1 MQFKESYYKL
11 LRQLKTQENRNKQ
24 SQLLNSL
31 LKLIVQLPL
40 SESKKSL
47 IRQLIDALLPGP
59 SFDTKAAN
67 PNIAA
72 LICCTNKDSKKLPA
86 AIEQLLKNSINTIV
100 EIHVIS
106 PQRISLQRKE
116 DWPSI
121 YYWEDSEIIDE
132 FGQIQLVDNSPR
144 HRFSWILQQVLKLS
158 FALNSKEKYLLIMD
172 ADTFLIRPHLFV
184 DQNGIQGLSFSNE
197 FHKPYNLHANEF
209 FGLQN
214 KEFSYV
220 THYQLWQTRFIRE
233 MFPEGFKSILEWVGK
248 GDTSEQSPVSEYHS
262 YGSWLAGKYP
272 EKIRWVSWRNA
283 SYPPTSELDLR
294 LLESKLTSRF
304 GDLNS
309 ISLHNYLR
317 E

>member
-11 LRQLKTQENRNKQ
+11 LRQLKTQESRNKQ

-47 IRQLIDALLPGP
+47 IRQLIDALLPRP
-59 SFDTKAAN
+59 SFDTKAPN

-72 LICCTNKDSKKLPA
+72 LLCCTSKDSKKLPA
-86 AIEQLLKNSINTIV
+86 AIEQLLKNSINKIV

-116 DWPSI
+116 GWPSI

-132 FGQIQLVDNSPR
+132 YGKNQLANNSPR
-144 HRFSWILQQVLKLS
+144 HRFSWILQQALKLN
-158 FALNSKEKYLLIMD
+158 FALNYTGRYLLILD
-172 ADTFLIRPHLFV
+172 SDTFLIKPHLFV
-184 DQNGIQGLSFSNE
+184 DHNGVQNLSFSNE

-209 FGLQN
+209 FGLRN
-214 KEFSYV
+214 KQFSYV
-220 THYQLWQTRFIRE
+220 THYQLWQTGFIRE
-233 MFPEGFKSILEWVGK
+233 MFPEGFKSILEWVSN
-248 GDTSEQSPVSEYHS
+248 GDISEQSPISEYHS
-262 YGSWLAGKYP
+262 YGSWIAGKYP
-272 EKIRWVSWRNA
+272 EKIRWTSWRNI
-283 SYPPTSELDLR
+283 SYPPTIDLDLGW
-294 LLESKLTSRF
+294 LERQLTCRF
-304 GDLNS
+304 GAINS